1 MSENLNEEKSKI
13 IAVDL
18 LYLPPIEF
26 FVAIDGYDTL
36 IIEREEHYQKQT
48 YRNRASV
55 LMANKVEDLS
65 IPVRGGNKKTP
76 YKEILIDEEQNWK
89 KLHLRGIQSA
99 YGKAPFFEYLYPDL
113 ELIIDRHSGRLFE
126 LNLDLLTLCL
136 KFLRM
141 PVNLEFSN
149 SYEQNVDHE
158 DIRGI
163 IHPKTSFKRRNIYNP
178 VKYMQLFGLDFV
190 PNLSVVDLMFC
201 EGPNARQ
208 IIAASKK
215 NLLNNKR

>member
-1 MSENLNEEKSKI
+1 MPENEKTDDKIPKI

-26 FVAIDGYDTL
+26 FVAIKGYDTL

-65 IPVRGGNKKTP
+65 IPVRGGNKKIP

-99 YGKAPFFEYLYPDL
+99 YGKAPFFEYIYPDL
-113 ELIIDRHSGRLFE
+113 ELIINRHSGRLFD
-126 LNLDLLTLCL
+126 LNLGLLTLCL
-136 KFLRM
+136 KFLRW
-141 PVNLEFSN
+141 PVNLEFSKA
-149 SYEQNVDHE
+149 YEQNVDHE

-163 IHPKTSFKRRNIYNP
+163 IHPKTYFERRNIYKP

-201 EGPNARQ
+201 EGPNANQ
-208 IIAASKK
+208 IIAAS
-215 NLLNNKR
+215 NKTY